1 MIIIIVCAILGVFLA
16 IAFDLYI
23 PQSLSTYAAIVIIAA
38 LDAVFGAFKSVLSDR
53 YDSVIFISGFVGNSL
68 LAALMV
74 FFGKKI
80 DLDLYIPVI
89 VVFTIR
95 IFNDFAFVRRYYL
108 KKLKK
113 KLKKC

>member
-1 MIIIIVCAILGVFLA
+1 MIIILLAIILGILSA

-23 PQSLSTYAAIVIIAA
+23 PQSLSTYAAVVIIAA
-38 LDAVFGAFKSVLSDR
+38 IDALMSAYKALLRDKFAVLVFVT
-53 YDSVIFISGFVGNSL
+53 GFFGNSV

-80 DLDLYIPVI
+80 GLDLYYAVI
-89 VVFTIR
+89 IVFTMR
-95 IFNDFAFVRRYYL
+95 IFSDFSFIRRYYL
-108 KKLKK
+108 KKLGK

>member
-1 MIIIIVCAILGVFLA
+1 MIIIAVAAILGVLAA

-23 PQSLSTYAAIVIIAA
+23 PPVLSTYAAVIIIS
-38 LDAVFGAFKSVLSDR
+38 AVDSFMGGYKSLLRDRFDVL
-53 YDSVIFISGFVGNSL
+53 VFVTGFFGNSI

-74 FFGKKI
+74 FFGKKL
-80 DLDLYIPVI
+80 DLDLYYAVI

-95 IFNDFAFVRRYYL
+95 IFSNFSFVRRYYL
-108 KKLKK
+108 KKLSQ

>member
-1 MIIIIVCAILGVFLA
+1 MILIIVSAILGVCMA

-23 PQSLSTYAAIVIIAA
+23 PPSLSTYAAIVIIAA
-38 LDAVFGAFKSVLSDR
+38 IDALMEGYKSLLRDKFSSLIFVGAF
-53 YDSVIFISGFVGNSL
+53 FGNSV

-80 DLDLYIPVI
+80 DLDLYYAIVI
-89 VVFTIR
+89 VFTMR
-95 IFNDFAFVRRYYL
+95 IFSNVSFVRRYYI
-108 KKLKK
+108 KKLSK

>member
-1 MIIIIVCAILGVFLA
+1 MIMIIASSILGILAA

-23 PQSLSTYAAIVIIAA
+23 PTFLTSYASVVIIAGVDA
-38 LDAVFGAFKSVLSDR
+38 LLGACKSVLRDKFSFT
-53 YDSVIFISGFVGNSL
+53 VFVTGFFGNSL

-80 DLDLYIPVI
+80 ELDLYYALII
-89 VVFTIR
+89 VFVMR
-95 IFNDFAFVRRYYL
+95 IFSDISFIRRYYL
-108 KKLKK
+108 KKFTQ